1 MDYENIRE
9 RYLKNYITDAQLD
22 RFLALGV
29 ITQKQRDAL
38 YAEKHPAEQA
48 EEEK

>member
-1 MDYENIRE
+1 MNYEKIPE
-9 RYLKNYITDAQLD
+9 RYFKNYITDAQLD